1 MRVGTT
7 LLSICAAVRVAT
19 AQPEGPL
26 DSLLSTW
33 SAREALAHVGDPKV
47 VSWAPLD
54 TTLSR
59 ARLESLGNDLPVFQ
73 DDAVADAIL
82 LFGGPRRNHT
92 ELLLGL
98 AAPWMPMVEAE
109 LREAGLSADLKYLP
123 LAMSAMNMQAA
134 SPHGEAGP
142 WMLTYPVA
150 MRYGLMVND
159 TIDQRHDMALSTTAA
174 VRYLRYLTTRFGKE
188 NALLAFLCGP
198 ANLQRA
204 RTRSGEAHD
213 IERLYPF
220 TDEAERDRV
229 PAFMALRY
237 LAHYADALGIKP
249 VEVEDMQVDTLRTG
263 ASVRADVFARLMG
276 IDTKAFTGLNP
287 VLVGR
292 YLPANTVVRLP
303 RGSAQRYTLLAD
315 SIAHASTLTAG
326 ADTANTAEPL
336 TVGYTVEPGDNLGG
350 IADEYGVTVAEL
362 KEWNALEDDNIRAG
376 SVLRIRMSAPQVEA
390 LEREKP
396 EPAPVPKKRLRPAT
410 AGKAP
415 SVRSPA
421 TKAASRTYVVKRGD
435 TLSGIAK
442 RFPGVSVKDIM
453 RHNHVGENIRAGQK
467 LEIPKP

>member
-7 LLSICAAVRVAT
+7 LLSIWAAVRVAT

-33 SAREALAHVGDPKV
+33 QGREVLAHMGDPKV
-47 VSWAPLD
+47 VSWIPLD

-59 ARLESLGNDLPVFQ
+59 ARLKTLGTDLPVFQ

-109 LREAGLSADLKYLP
+109 LREAGLSTDLKYLP
-123 LAMSAMNMQAA
+123 LAMSAMNMQAT

-142 WMLTYPVA
+142 WMLTFPVA
-150 MRYGLMVND
+150 VRYGLVVND
-159 TIDQRHDMALSTTAA
+159 TIDQRHDMAMSTTAA
-174 VRYLRYLTTRFGKE
+174 VRYLRYLTTRFGE
-188 NALLAFLCGP
+188 DNALLAFLCGP

-204 RTRSGEAHD
+204 KARSGNAHGV
-213 IERLYPF
+213 EHLYPF
-220 TDEAERDRV
+220 ADEAERDRV

-237 LAHYADALGIKP
+237 LAHYAGALGIKP
-249 VEVEDMQVDTLRTG
+249 VDVEDISMDTLRTG
-263 ASVRADVFARLMG
+263 APVRADAFTRVMG
-276 IDTKAFTGLNP
+276 IDAQAFASLNP

-292 YLPANTVVRLP
+292 DLPANSVVRVP
-303 RGSAQRYTLLAD
+303 RGSAQRYTMLAD
-315 SIAHASTLTAG
+315 SIARASTVTASM
-326 ADTANTAEPL
+326 DTAITAEPL

-350 IADEYGVTVAEL
+350 IAEEYGVTVAEL
-362 KEWNALEDDNIRAG
+362 KEWNALEGDVIRAG
-376 SVLRIRMSAPQVEA
+376 AILRIRMSAQQVEA
-390 LEREKP
+390 IEREKP
-396 EPAPVPKKRLRPAT
+396 KPEPKVVPKKKAPPARRPA
-410 AGKAP
+410 AKAN
-415 SVRSPA
+415 
-421 TKAASRTYVVKRGD
+421 SRIYVVKRGD

-442 RFPGVSVKDIM
+442 RYPGVSVRDIM

>member
-7 LLSICAAVRVAT
+7 LLSICVAVRVAT

-33 SAREALAHVGDPKV
+33 QAREVIARVGDPKV
-47 VSWAPLD
+47 VSWIPLD

-59 ARLESLGNDLPVFQ
+59 VRLKTLGTDLPVFQ

-109 LREAGLSADLKYLP
+109 LREAGLSTDLKYLP
-123 LAMSAMNMQAA
+123 LAMSAMNMQAT
-134 SPHGEAGP
+134 SPYGEAGP

-150 MRYGLMVND
+150 VRYGLVVTD

-174 VRYLRYLTTRFGKE
+174 VKYLKHLTTRFGKE

-204 RTRSGEAHD
+204 KARSGNANG

-220 TDEAERDRV
+220 TDEAERARV
-229 PAFMALRY
+229 PAFMAVRY
-237 LAHYADALGIKP
+237 LAHYADALGIRP
-249 VEVEDMQVDTLRTG
+249 VDVQDMAMDTLRTG
-263 ASVRADVFARLMG
+263 SPVRADAFTRVMG
-276 IDTKAFTGLNP
+276 IDAQAFAALNP

-292 YLPANTVVRLP
+292 DLPANAVVRVP
-303 RGSAQRYTLLAD
+303 RGIAPRYTVLAD
-315 SIAHASTLTAG
+315 SIARASAVTSAT
-326 ADTANTAEPL
+326 DTAITAEPL

-350 IADEYGVTVAEL
+350 IAEEYGVTVAEL
-362 KEWNALEDDNIRAG
+362 KEWNALDDDVIRAG
-376 SVLRIRMSAPQVEA
+376 AILRIHVSAQQVEA
-390 LEREKP
+390 FEREKP
-396 EPAPVPKKRLRPAT
+396 KPEPSVVPKK
-410 AGKAP
+410 KAP
-415 SVRSPA
+415 PVRLPGA
-421 TKAASRTYVVKRGD
+421 KASSRVYVVKRGD

-442 RFPGVSVKDIM
+442 RYPGVSVRDIM

>member
-7 LLSICAAVRVAT
+7 LLSICAAMRVAI

-26 DSLLSTW
+26 DSLLTTW
-33 SAREALAHVGDPKV
+33 QAREVMARTGDPKV
-47 VSWAPLD
+47 VSWIPLD

-59 ARLESLGNDLPVFQ
+59 ARLKTLGTDLAVFQ

-109 LREAGLSADLKYLP
+109 LREEGLSSDLKYLP
-123 LAMSAMNMQAA
+123 LAMSAMNMQAS

-142 WMLTYPVA
+142 WMLTFPVA
-150 MRYGLMVND
+150 VRYGLVVND
-159 TIDQRHDMALSTTAA
+159 TIDQRHDMAMSTTAA

-188 NALLAFLCGP
+188 DALLAFLCGP

-204 RTRSGEAHD
+204 KARSGDAHG
-213 IERLYPF
+213 IERMYAF
-220 TDEAERDRV
+220 TDEAQRDRV

-237 LAHYADALGIKP
+237 LAHYADALGIEP
-249 VEVEDMQVDTLRTG
+249 VDVFDVGADTLRTG
-263 ASVRADVFARLMG
+263 ASVRADAFTRVMG
-276 IDTKAFTGLNP
+276 IEPRTFAALNP

-292 YLPANTVVRLP
+292 DLPANAVVRVP
-303 RGSAQRYTLLAD
+303 HGSAQRYTMLAD
-315 SIAHASTLTAG
+315 SITHASTVTASM
-326 ADTANTAEPL
+326 DTAITAEPL

-350 IADEYGVTVAEL
+350 IAEEYGVTVAEL
-362 KEWNALEDDNIRAG
+362 KEWNALDNDVIRAG
-376 SVLRIRMSAPQVEA
+376 AILRIRVSAQQVEA
-390 LEREKP
+390 FERDKPKP
-396 EPAPVPKKRLRPAT
+396 EPKVVPKKRAPPPRLPA
-410 AGKAP
+410 AKA
-415 SVRSPA
+415 SARI
-421 TKAASRTYVVKRGD
+421 YVVKRGD

-442 RFPGVSVKDIM
+442 RYPGVSVRDIM
-453 RHNHVGENIRAGQK
+453 RHNRVGESIRAGQK